1 MRMGRGGDDN
11 AGPVGDRLGHGTTQ
25 HPTQTAAIAVEGL
38 TKRYGALTAV
48 DDLSFTVR
56 AGAVAIC

>member
-1 MRMGRGGDDN
+1 MTTRGPAAIVLAMELLN
-11 AGPVGDRLGHGTTQ
+11 I
-25 HPTQTAAIAVEGL
+25 PTQTAAIAVEGL

-56 AGAVAIC
+56 AGP